1 MPPPMILLNPPG
13 GLDAKGKRASC
24 PTTTHMA
31 IETESKKTGLLVG
44 GSGLIGGAITYYF
57 KTHACDSINLLA
69 PNSKKLSLRVPND
82 IKQYFEKIKPDFIIN
97 AAIAAID
104 SDPLLSFETNYI
116 GAINLAKLAIQL
128 KIPYIHFSSSATMP
142 SGCGLNE
149 DDHLAL
155 TPALGNYAKSKLMAE
170 MTLRHLHET
179 EGLDYTIIRLAVV
192 YGKHDHKIQG
202 FHRLFFSI
210 VDQAIPFMLT
220 KPGVKH
226 SYTNTKKIA
235 PFIHYLLD
243 NRAEFSGQTYNF
255 VDPEPVALADIILTI
270 KRYLQLSL
278 PKEIYIPFR
287 LASIFKTVLKWIMKK
302 LALISIE
309 ARMPAELMFL
319 ENFYRSQTLS
329 TAKLAKSSYGLPQ
342 PEVTI
347 FTELPSM
354 IEYYLTRW
362 EHLNLISSFNDSFYH
377 PQTLAEEFATNPQKL
392 VELIHAKKID
402 PMHDFCLIK

>member
-1 MPPPMILLNPPG
+1 MG
-13 GLDAKGKRASC
+13 
-24 PTTTHMA
+24 
-31 IETESKKTGLLVG
+31 TESKKTGLLLG

-57 KTHACDSINLLA
+57 KTRICDSINLVA
-69 PNSKKLSLRVPND
+69 PNSKKLSLRVPTD
-82 IKQYFEKIKPDFIIN
+82 ITQYFTKIKPDFIIN

-104 SDPLLSFETNYI
+104 SDPLLSFETNYV
-116 GAINLAKLAIQL
+116 GAINLAKMAIRL

-142 SGCGLNE
+142 SGLDLTE
-149 DDHLAL
+149 DDHLPLSPTL
-155 TPALGNYAKSKLMAE
+155 TNYAKSKLMAE

-179 EGLDYTIIRLAVV
+179 EGLDYTIVRLAVV

-202 FHRLFFSI
+202 FQRLFFSI

-220 KPGVKH
+220 KPGVRH
-226 SYTNTKKIA
+226 SYTNVKKIA
-235 PFIHYLLD
+235 PFVHYLLD
-243 NRAEFSGQTYNF
+243 HRQEFSGQIYNF
-255 VDPEPVALADIILTI
+255 VDRDPVALADVILTI

-278 PKEIYIPFR
+278 PKEVYVPYR
-287 LASIFKTVLKWIMKK
+287 VAIFFKGILQWLMKK
-302 LALISIE
+302 LSLISIE

-329 TAKLAKSSYGLPQ
+329 PAKLANSSYGLPE

-347 FTELPSM
+347 FSELPSM

-377 PQTLAEEFATNPQKL
+377 PQTLAEEFANNPQGL
-392 VELIHAKKID
+392 VELIHQKKID

>member
-1 MPPPMILLNPPG
+1 MFPLA
-13 GLDAKGKRASC
+13 GLARMD
-24 PTTTHMA
+24 
-31 IETESKKTGLLVG
+31 IEPKPKKTGVLIG

-57 KTHACDSINLLA
+57 KTHLGEDIELLA
-69 PNSKKLSLRVPND
+69 PNSKKLSLRVAND
-82 IKQYFEKIKPDFIIN
+82 IKQYFQKIKPDFIIN

-116 GAINLAKLAIQL
+116 GAINLAKLALQL

-142 SGCGLNE
+142 SGCDLSE
-149 DDHLAL
+149 DDHLLL
-155 TPALGNYAKSKLMAE
+155 TPSLSNYPKSKLMAE
-170 MTLRHLHET
+170 MTLRHLHQT
-179 EGLDYTIIRLAVV
+179 EGLDYTTIRLAVV

-226 SYTNTKKIA
+226 SYTNSKKIA
-235 PFIHYLLD
+235 PFIHHILN
-243 NRAEFSGQTYNF
+243 NRPEFSGQTYNF
-255 VDPEPVALADIILTI
+255 VDPEPVALAEIILTI

-278 PKEIYIPFR
+278 PKEIYIPYQ
-287 LASIFKTVLKWIMKK
+287 LANLGKALLRWIMKK
-302 LALISIE
+302 LSLISIE

-329 TAKLAKSSYGLPQ
+329 PAKLANSSYGIQQ

-362 EHLNLISSFNDSFYH
+362 EHLNLISSFNESFFS
-377 PQTLAEEFATNPQKL
+377 PNTLAEEFKEHPKEL
-392 VELIHAKKID
+392 VDLIHTKKID
-402 PMHDFCLIK
+402 PLHEFCLLPDKDSH